1 MTSDQPKVSFIPK
14 NSLVRDESFLE
25 RPRPRSL
32 LGFLAVVSILASFGA
47 YGGLRFFDYTLNK
60 QIDTRQEEV
69 KKARD
74 TFTQS
79 PEITKAKNFQARAE
93 LAQELLDGHIV
104 VSPIFAFLQKNTL
117 ASVYFSS
124 FSFKQTEKGLNVELV
139 GEAPSYASLAY
150 QADILST
157 QTDELSHV
165 SFSNISLTKFGSV
178 AFSLSLT
185 FTPEYLSY
193 TKEREIRNT
202 VSTPATT
209 TPMSTD
215 AVMVP
220 PVSITP
226 KPSIPMTQTSSTT
239 IVLPFI
245 NTQTVPASSASTSG
259 VAPQSSAVT
268 DSQEI
273 PAVSE
278 LPSIEAP
285 ASVSWW
291 SWFKFW

>member
-14 NSLVRDESFLE
+14 SSLVRDESFLE

-32 LGFLAVVSILASFGA
+32 LGFLAIVSVLASLGA

-60 QIDTRQEEV
+60 QVDTRQTEI

-74 TFTQS
+74 AFSQS

-93 LAQELLDGHIV
+93 LVQELLDDHIV

-150 QADILST
+150 QADILSA
-157 QTDELSHV
+157 QTDELSYV

-185 FTPEYLSY
+185 FTPGYLSY

-202 VSTPATT
+202 ISTPATT
-209 TPMSTD
+209 TPVSTD
-215 AVMVP
+215 TVVAP
-220 PVSITP
+220 PVSITS
-226 KPSIPMTQTSSTT
+226 KPSIPLTQTSSTT
-239 IVLPFI
+239 IILPFI
-245 NTQTVPASSASTSG
+245 NTQTVPSSSTGTSG
-259 VAPQSSAVT
+259 VAPQSSGT
-268 DSQEI
+268 TNTQGI

-278 LPSIEAP
+278 LPSMEAP
-285 ASVSWW
+285 APVSWW